1 VIRGATSVNLK
12 VSSKIVGKYAFL
24 RVTMYQYG
32 SERGRRDSNVIRI
45 SAK

>member
-1 VIRGATSVNLK
+1 VISGATSVNLK

-32 SERGRRDSNVIRI
+32 SERARRDSNVIRLY
-45 SAK
+45 SK